1 MNASMD
7 LGETARRA
15 YAHLLAEGATTLESV
30 GTALGLSARQL
41 EEAVGE
47 LLDHRLATREP
58 GPSWEPGPDR
68 EPQIARAWT
77 SGTLRAVSPSTAA
90 AELIGPEEGRLR
102 RRLDTLARAR
112 ARLEA
117 LRPLYEQANV
127 GRRAADA
134 VEVVGPRE
142 RVDLLVA
149 HAAALCAEE
158 VLAVRLRGGHRTG
171 PAAEDEQARD
181 LELLERGVRLRVL
194 YQHTARHSRDAQRY
208 AQVVGDAGGEVR
220 TLGGLFGGLLVFDRS
235 AAFLPVPDDPGS
247 AAVVREPSVVAYMA
261 AVFGHAWHVAE
272 PFAPGYTEVTET
284 CLRDAIVRLLA
295 SGAKDE
301 VIARRLG
308 MSLRTCR
315 RRVSQLMDE
324 LGASSRFQAGYL
336 LASRAT
342 SREAA
347 GR

>member
-1 MNASMD
+1 MD

-15 YAHLLAEGATTLESV
+15 YAHLLAEGAATLESV
-30 GTALGLSARQL
+30 GAALGLSARQL
-41 EEAVGE
+41 QEAVDE

-58 GPSWEPGPDR
+58 EPDR
-68 EPQIARAWT
+68 EPEPARAGT

-102 RRLDTLARAR
+102 RRLDALARAR

-117 LRPLYEQANV
+117 LRPLYEQANLR
-127 GRRAADA
+127 RRAPDA
-134 VEVVGPRE
+134 VEVVGPRD

-149 HAAALCAEE
+149 HAAAHCAQE
-158 VLAVRLRGGHRTG
+158 VLAVRPGGVRL
-171 PAAEDEQARD
+171 PRPLAEDEPARD

-208 AQVVGDAGGEVR
+208 AGAVGGAGGEVR
-220 TLGGLFGGLLVFDRS
+220 TLDGLSGGLLVFDRS
-235 AAFLPVPDDPGS
+235 VAFLPVPDDPES
-247 AAVVREPSVVAYMA
+247 AVVVREPSVVAYMA
-261 AVFGHAWHVAE
+261 TVFCHMWQGAE

-284 CLRDAIVRLLA
+284 GLRDAIVRLLA

-315 RRVSQLMDE
+315 RRVSELMDE

-336 LASRAT
+336 LAHRMA
-342 SREAA
+342 SREAT